1 MNEAA
6 RIGILG
12 GTLDPIHVGHIDAA
26 LAARDALGLDRVFII
41 PAHVPPHRSEP
52 ATSPFHRFAMACLA
66 VNGVDGLA
74 ASDLELLA
82 PGPSYTADTLVRLRA
97 SLELGA
103 SQMFFITG
111 ADAFAEI
118 ETWSRYPGVL
128 DLAHFIV
135 VSRPGMSLQAL
146 RQRLPGLK
154 RRMRLPRGVAAAPG
168 ADGTGPSAGADETLI
183 FLVDAPTPDVS
194 STEIRR
200 RIAGRR
206 PFSGLVPPGV
216 EEHIAKHA
224 LYVQRPLTHSAA
236 DHLHG
241 QN

>member
-1 MNEAA
+1 M

-12 GTLDPIHVGHIDAA
+12 GTLDPVHVGHIDAA
-26 LAARDALGLDRVFII
+26 LAAREALSLDEVLVI
-41 PAHVPPHRSEP
+41 PAHVPPHRPQPEAS
-52 ATSPFHRFAMACLA
+52 TFHRFAMAAIA
-66 VNGVDGLA
+66 VSGVDGLA
-74 ASDLELLA
+74 VNDLELLA
-82 PGPSYTADTLVRLRA
+82 PGPSFTADTLLRLRA
-97 SLELGA
+97 SLDVDA
-103 SQMFFITG
+103 SQIFFITG

-118 ETWSRYPGVL
+118 ETWSRYPEVL
-128 DLAHFIV
+128 DLANFVV

-154 RRMRLPRGVAAAPG
+154 DRMRLPRAAKAAASAEG
-168 ADGTGPSAGADETLI
+168 RRTSGTFI

-200 RIAGRR
+200 RIAERR
-206 PFSGLVPPGV
+206 PLSGLVPPGV
-216 EEHIAKHA
+216 EHHITRHA
-224 LYVQRPLTHSAA
+224 LYVQQRLTHSAA